1 MLGTI
6 VYFLAGVAEALL
18 ALRIVFRLLGANPGS
33 GFVAGVYNFS
43 QPLVNPFAGIFNQP
57 AATAVGQGAVT
68 PSVIDWPAIV
78 ALIIIAIIGGI
89 VGRIAYHPRHV
100 GV

>member
-6 VYFLAGVAEALL
+6 GYFLAGIAEALL
-18 ALRIVFRLLGANPGS
+18 ALRIVFRLLGANPDS
-33 GFVAGVYNFS
+33 GFVAAVYNFS
-43 QPLVNPFAGIFNQP
+43 QPLVQPFAGIFKSP

-68 PSVIDWPAIV
+68 TSVVDWAAIV
-78 ALIIIAIIGGI
+78 ALVFIAIIGGI
-89 VGRIAYHPRHV
+89 VARIAYHPRHA